1 MIDELKTSYFISH
14 TSSFMLQQLFFL
26 LQKEWT
32 LEWRQKYAIG
42 GILLYV
48 VSTVFIV
55 FLSFR
60 TIQPMVW
67 NVLFWIIALFAAI
80 NAVVKS
86 FVQESGSRQLY
97 YYTLADPTILL
108 LSKIIYNTVLLFV
121 LMLLTYAC
129 LSFIAGNPVVDNGLF
144 LLALLLG
151 AVGFSVAF
159 TFISAISAKASNG
172 ATLMAILSFPVVL
185 PILLILIK
193 LSAQALRLLQD
204 TSIQKD
210 VFILVGI
217 DAILIALG
225 FVLFPYLWRD

>member
-1 MIDELKTSYFISH
+1 M
-14 TSSFMLQQLFFL
+14 SFFQQLFFL
-26 LQKEWT
+26 IQKEWT

-48 VSTVFIV
+48 VSTVFII

-97 YYTLADPTILL
+97 YYTLANPTILL
-108 LSKIIYNTVLLFV
+108 LSKIIYNAILLFV
-121 LMLLTYAC
+121 LMLLTYIC

-144 LLALLLG
+144 FVALSLG

-159 TFISAISAKASNG
+159 TFVSAISAKASNG

-210 VFILVGI
+210 IFILVGI
-217 DAILIALG
+217 DAILIALS
-225 FVLFPYLWRD
+225 FVLFPYLWKD

>member
-1 MIDELKTSYFISH
+1 
-14 TSSFMLQQLFFL
+14 
-26 LQKEWT
+26 
-32 LEWRQKYAIG
+32 
-42 GILLYV
+42 
-48 VSTVFIV
+48 
-55 FLSFR
+55 
-60 TIQPMVW
+60 
-67 NVLFWIIALFAAI
+67 VLFWIIALFAAI

-86 FVQESGSRQLY
+86 FVQESGTRQLY
-97 YYTLADPTILL
+97 YYTLANPTILL
-108 LSKIIYNTVLLFV
+108 LSKIIYNAILLFV
-121 LMLLTYAC
+121 LMLLTYIC

-144 LLALLLG
+144 FLALSLG

-210 VFILVGI
+210 IFILVGI
-217 DAILIALG
+217 DAILIALS
-225 FVLFPYLWRD
+225 FVLFPYLWKD

>member
-1 MIDELKTSYFISH
+1 M
-14 TSSFMLQQLFFL
+14 SFFQQLFFL
-26 LQKEWT
+26 IQKEWT

-48 VSTVFIV
+48 VSTVFII

-97 YYTLADPTILL
+97 YYTLANPTILL
-108 LSKIIYNTVLLFV
+108 LSKIIYNAILLFV
-121 LMLLTYAC
+121 LMLLTYIC

-144 LLALLLG
+144 FAALSLG

-210 VFILVGI
+210 IFILVGI
-217 DAILIALG
+217 DAILIALS
-225 FVLFPYLWRD
+225 FVLFPYLWKD

>member
-1 MIDELKTSYFISH
+1 M
-14 TSSFMLQQLFFL
+14 SFFQQLFFL
-26 LQKEWT
+26 IQKEWT

-48 VSTVFIV
+48 VSTVFII

-97 YYTLADPTILL
+97 YYTLANPTILL
-108 LSKIIYNTVLLFV
+108 LSKIIYNAILLFV
-121 LMLLTYAC
+121 LMLLTYIC

-144 LLALLLG
+144 FVALSLG

-210 VFILVGI
+210 IFILVGI
-217 DAILIALG
+217 DAILIALS
-225 FVLFPYLWRD
+225 FVLFPYLWKD

>member
-1 MIDELKTSYFISH
+1 
-14 TSSFMLQQLFFL
+14 MLQQLFFL
-26 LQKEWT
+26 IQKEWT

-48 VSTVFIV
+48 VSTVFII

-97 YYTLADPTILL
+97 YYTLANPTILL
-108 LSKIIYNTVLLFV
+108 LSKIIYNTILLFV
-121 LMLLTYAC
+121 LMLLTYVC
-129 LSFIAGNPVVDNGLF
+129 LSFIAGNPVADSGLF
-144 LLALLLG
+144 FLALLLG

-217 DAILIALG
+217 DAILIALS
-225 FVLFPYLWRD
+225 FVLFPYLWRE

>member
-1 MIDELKTSYFISH
+1 M
-14 TSSFMLQQLFFL
+14 SFFQQLFFL
-26 LQKEWT
+26 IQKEWT

-48 VSTVFIV
+48 VSTVFII

-86 FVQESGSRQLY
+86 FVQESGTRQLY
-97 YYTLADPTILL
+97 YYTLANPTILL
-108 LSKIIYNTVLLFV
+108 LSKIIYNAILLFV
-121 LMLLTYAC
+121 LMLLTYIC

-144 LLALLLG
+144 FLALSLG

-210 VFILVGI
+210 IFILVGI
-217 DAILIALG
+217 DAILIALS
-225 FVLFPYLWRD
+225 FVLFPYLWKD